1 MKRLIL
7 VLAAMA
13 ASFAV
18 ASPAFAYPPGVVELA
33 VSSEAPTPGSSITLT
48 TDGFC
53 GGALVTFTISPGGV
67 IGTDTADGSGL
78 ATITVA
84 APSTPGSYT
93 VTATAA
99 GCPSYYA
106 TVNITVASGGGG
118 GLPSTGSDSSP
129 TLTLALIAVLVGV
142 ALVGV
147 GAMRRRATTSV

>member
-67 IGTDTADGSGL
+67 IGTDVADGSGL

-93 VTATAA
+93 VTATATD
-99 GCPSYYA
+99 CPSYYA
-106 TVNITVASGGGG
+106 TVNITVASGSG
-118 GLPSTGSDSSP
+118 GLPGTGSDSSP

>member
-99 GCPSYYA
+99 DCPSYYA
-106 TVNITVASGGGG
+106 TVNITVASGSG
-118 GLPSTGSDSSP
+118 GLPGTGSDSSP